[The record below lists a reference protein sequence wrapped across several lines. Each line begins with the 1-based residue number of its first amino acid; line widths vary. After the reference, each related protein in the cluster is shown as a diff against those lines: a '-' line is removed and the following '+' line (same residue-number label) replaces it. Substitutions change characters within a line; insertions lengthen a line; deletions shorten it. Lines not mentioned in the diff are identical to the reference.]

1 MNVSNNNK
9 HQMKTSWKYINNRKS
24 SNPNVNRIYL
34 AFRCVRVYVPVSMSV
49 WLAGCL
55 LAHIYFHSVYLLLA
69 HILCIY
75 TCMCRFN
82 AREATLIEL
91 SCTLSGKF
99 VNMKT
104 TTTTTTTATSNSKAI
119 RIMETME
126 QARSADYIKL
136 LKARGVNTHT
146 CTHTH
151 TQPCISHAWMWVLYL
166 CASTHW
172 ACAKHT
178 TSSKETREAK
188 KKNVDGRQIMSAKCI
203 CITKVLTDE

>member
-34 AFRCVRVYVPVSMSV
+34 AFRCVRVFVPVSMSV

-151 TQPCISHAWMWVLYL
+151 TAMHLTCMNVSVVLM
-166 CASTHW
+166 C
-172 ACAKHT
+172 KHT
-178 TSSKETREAK
+178 LSVRQTYNKQQRNERSKEK
-188 KKNVDGRQIMSAKCI
+188 KCGWQTNNVC
-203 CITKVLTDE
+203 

>member
-1 MNVSNNNK
+1 MKIHQQPKKLKSECESYLFSVSVC
-9 HQMKTSWKYINNRKS
+9 T
-24 SNPNVNRIYL
+24 
-34 AFRCVRVYVPVSMSV
+34 CVCARVHVC
-49 WLAGCL
+49 LAGCL

-151 TQPCISHAWMWVLYL
+151 SHASHMHECECCTYVQ
-166 CASTHW
+166 AHIER
-172 ACAKHT
+172 APNIQQA
-178 TSSKETREAK
+178 AK
-188 KKNVDGRQIMSAKCI
+188 KREKQRKKMWMADK
-203 CITKVLTDE
+203 